1 MHELAACIAEK
12 ALALREKQINPSG
25 PLYVR
30 LVGRKSGLLDFLLT
44 ILGINTTRV
53 LEVYE
58 NRIEYSYG
66 SLSGYLTTIIPM
78 SNISNMTMGFFK
90 PVLYF
95 ISALICLIGGFAG
108 GIVGIIIGLVLAAVC
123 ILFYFLRKTTY
134 IGVIPNS
141 AVGKGISFK
150 RSIIEN
156 KNLSEEEAKQVIAII
171 NELISRANGGG
182 AAAAQQYDAN
192 AYAQYYA
199 QYYAQQYDANA
210 QQYDANAQQY
220 DANAQYAQQYDANAQ
235 AAPAAPADDTNA
247 PTVG

>member
-1 MHELAACIAEK
+1 
-12 ALALREKQINPSG
+12 
-25 PLYVR
+25 
-30 LVGRKSGLLDFLLT
+30 LDFLLT

-78 SNISNMTMGFFK
+78 GNISNMTMGFFK
-90 PVLYF
+90 PVLWF
-95 ISALICLIGGFAG
+95 IWALVFLIGGLVSSSEAGFG
-108 GIVGIIIGLVLAAVC
+108 GIIVGLILAVGC
-123 ILFYFLRKTTY
+123 IVVYYLRKTTY

-156 KNLSEEEAKQVIAII
+156 KNLSEEEAKQIIALI
-171 NELISRANGGG
+171 NELISRSNGGG
-182 AAAAQQYDAN
+182 AAAAPQYDAN

-199 QYYAQQYDANA
+199 QYAQQATQQQYDANAYAQQYDANA
-210 QQYDANAQQY
+210 YAQYDQ
-220 DANAQYAQQYDANAQ
+220 AQ
-235 AAPAAPADDTNA
+235 AAAPVAEAAPVVPVVPVAPADNTNP
-247 PTVG
+247 PTFG